1 MRFQYW
7 IRLSG
12 KQVPCTSSTRVSPP
26 LADDIGFE
34 IIDLHP
40 LVQLSLGNPA
50 SPAAMLEEAASDAS
64 SLQYASETMR
74 NEPET
79 KCGRV
84 FDTSK
89 RCQILDRFFGSA
101 TQPTGMRIHSAAWG
115 HDLIVHRH
123 SHSSL
128 RFYSDAILIHQFS
141 WTFSLLLGIGIF
153 QDVHGFPDF
162 FIVQDW
168 CFRVSSTAHRRA
180 AAALCVANS
189 SANSVGFTSMDSED
203 RWELW
208 IPMDSIGPIGAPSIP
223 CKRSSNGKP
232 RSYISEVPTI
242 RYMSYI

>member
-141 WTFSLLLGIGIF
+141 ACSLALGY
-153 QDVHGFPDF
+153 
-162 FIVQDW
+162 
-168 CFRVSSTAHRRA
+168 FRM
-180 AAALCVANS
+180 
-189 SANSVGFTSMDSED
+189 SMDFLIFSSS
-203 RWELW
+203 RTGASGSALRH
-208 IPMDSIGPIGAPSIP
+208 IGEQLQRFVSPI
-223 CKRSSNGKP
+223 RP
-232 RSYISEVPTI
+232 RIQ
-242 RYMSYI
+242 